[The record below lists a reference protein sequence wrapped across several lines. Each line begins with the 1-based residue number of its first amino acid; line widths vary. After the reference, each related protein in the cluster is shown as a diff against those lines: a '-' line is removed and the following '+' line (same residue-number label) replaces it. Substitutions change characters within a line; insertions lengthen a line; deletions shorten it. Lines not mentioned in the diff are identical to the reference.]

1 MNSPKTTPGFGCAL
15 VGIPFLPLKPRP
27 NGNATELSTDPATF
41 ESGNRAGRWP
51 MRRDP
56 RSATVVA

>member
-41 ESGNRAGRWP
+41 ESEPGRC
-51 MRRDP
+51 
-56 RSATVVA
+56 AAFGVVA